1 MKLPSRLSGI
11 VNGSVRYKLL
21 VLVLFP
27 ILLVMPAALGVA
39 VYWGRGFTYDQLFI
53 KVNTDLSVAHD
64 AFVREQRDILGRVRT
79 LAESFAFRTA
89 LAGGDRA
96 AVDALL
102 ARVIEEQGFA
112 YLALRSTSGEPLYWG
127 IGPEPAGFP
136 DSPLIENAG
145 AGVPGSGV
153 EIFAADELSRVSPAL
168 AASVRLE
175 LVDTPRARPADRAVE
190 DRGMVIRVAW
200 PVTTREGAPW
210 GILDGGVLL
219 NNNFAFVDAIRDL
232 VYGPGSL
239 PEGSVGAVTVLI
251 DDVRIST
258 NVPVRPGERALGTRV
273 SDKVAGRVLER
284 GETWIDRA
292 FVVNEWYISSYEPI
306 VDVHGE
312 RVGMLYAGFV
322 ERPFRREL
330 LGALATLVA
339 GLVVLMLLAATI
351 AIRGA
356 RSIFRP
362 IEAMTAVARAT
373 RDGAEARV
381 GDVGASDEVGEL
393 ARELDDMLDRLAG
406 QREALVSSAD
416 QLEHKVAERT
426 AELERSNA
434 ELRSTVAALRDTR
447 RRLVTIEKLAALG
460 ELTAGVAH
468 EINNPTQVMLGN
480 LEVIEQELGEAAE
493 PVREEI
499 RLVIDQIYRIQDIID
514 NLLKYARPGD
524 YAGYVSEVDVDHV
537 IVETLKL
544 VEHLRKDKPFTV
556 DLALGAT
563 RTVRISRHELTQ
575 VLVNL
580 LVNAVH
586 ALADDGGRIEI
597 SSRDWD
603 DKGVAIAVAD
613 DGAGM
618 NAEALG
624 RVFDP
629 FFSTKGQGMGSGLG
643 LSVSYGLVRRYGGN
657 ITAESTLGEGS
668 SFTLW
673 LLSEPVMVSDEETI
687 VEQLRS
693 IEENSDCTGAR
704 PPIIPRREEKG
715 R

>member
-1 MKLPSRLSGI
+1 MNLPSRLSGI
-11 VNGSVRYKLL
+11 VNGSVRYRLL

-27 ILLVMPAALGVA
+27 ILLVMPAALALA

-64 AFVREQRDILGRVRT
+64 AFLREQRDILGRVRT

-102 ARVIEEQGFA
+102 ARAIDEHGFA
-112 YLALRSTSGEPLYWG
+112 YLALRSTAGKPLHWG
-127 IGPEPAGFP
+127 LGPEPAGFP
-136 DSPLIENAG
+136 ASLLIENAG
-145 AGVPGSGV
+145 RGIAGSAV
-153 EIFAADELSRVSPAL
+153 EIFSSGELSQVTPAL

-175 LVDTPRARPADRAVE
+175 LVDTPRAAPVDRAVE
-190 DRGMVIRVAW
+190 DRGMMIRVAW
-200 PVTTREGAPW
+200 PVTTRDGAPW

-219 NNNFAFVDAIRDL
+219 NNNFAFVDSIRDL
-232 VYGPGSL
+232 VYGAGSL
-239 PEGSVGAVTVLI
+239 PEGSIGTVTVFI

-273 SDKVAGRVLER
+273 SDEVRRRVLDR

-292 FVVNEWYISSYEPI
+292 FVVNDWYISSYEPI
-306 VDVHGE
+306 VDVRGE
-312 RVGMLYAGFV
+312 RVGMLYAGFL
-322 ERPFRREL
+322 EAPFRREL
-330 LGALATLVA
+330 QGALAMLVA
-339 GLVVLMLLAATI
+339 GFVVLMLLSATI

-356 RSIFRP
+356 RSIFGP
-362 IEAMTAVARAT
+362 IEAMTAVVRAT

-381 GDVGASDEVGEL
+381 GDVGTRDEVGEL
-393 ARELDDMLDRLAG
+393 ARELDDMLERLAE

-426 AELERSNA
+426 AELEHSNA
-434 ELRSTVAALRDTR
+434 ELRQTIAALRDTR
-447 RRLVTIEKLAALG
+447 RRLVVVEKLAALG

-514 NLLKYARPGD
+514 NLLKYARPGE
-524 YAGYVSEVDVDHV
+524 YAGYVSEVDVNDV
-537 IVETLKL
+537 VVETLKL

-556 DLALGAT
+556 DLALAAT

-586 ALADDGGRIEI
+586 ALVDDGGDIEI
-597 SSRDWD
+597 TSRDWD

-613 DGAGM
+613 DGVGM
-618 NAEALG
+618 DAEALA

-629 FFSTKGQGMGSGLG
+629 FFSTKGQGLGSGLG

-657 ITAESTLGEGS
+657 ITAESIPGAGS
-668 SFTLW
+668 VFTLW
-673 LLSEPVMVSDEETI
+673 LLSEPVMASDEETI

-693 IEENSDCTGAR
+693 IEENYDRTGAR
-704 PPIIPRREEKG
+704 PPMIPRREEKG